1 MISSTKSL
9 QKKYGEEALA
19 EIIDKIGYKYDEEF
33 DELYEKA
40 EALTGSV
47 AENAEALKEI
57 EEAMKAIFAEVEKC
71 LAGTHSFTDYYIVR
85 YADCVNNAWEEGT
98 CSVCGETDEREIPD
112 SAYGHTPAWWWE
124 KTETEHYKHCINDCC
139 DDEIEGTRGQHVY
152 ENYEITKAAACGANA
167 EETGTCICGMTHTR
181 EIEGTALTHSFT
193 KYEVTEEAKC
203 GVAGKKVAYCD
214 NGCGATDE
222 KEIPALEHIFL
233 DYVSNGDATCTAD
246 GTKTAECVNGC
257 GATDTVA
264 DEGTMLDHVDE
275 DGDKLCDDCE
285 TEIIGLC
292 SVCGR
297 PVHEGQINEYICLII
312 ALVKLV
318 VKLVKTL
325 QGVA

>member
-1 MISSTKSL
+1 MKNCLDGVHNGFVYEVTV
-9 QKKYGEEALA
+9 EAKC
-19 EIIDKIGYKYDEEF
+19 E
-33 DELYEKA
+33 
-40 EALTGSV
+40 V
-47 AENAEALKEI
+47 NAI
-57 EEAMKAIFAEVEKC
+57 ESA
-71 LAGTHSFTDYYIVR
+71 
-85 YADCVNNAWEEGT
+85 T
-98 CSVCGETDEREIPD
+98 CTLCGETDERE
-112 SAYGHTPAWWWE
+112 
-124 KTETEHYKHCINDCC
+124 
-139 DDEIEGTRGQHVY
+139 V
-152 ENYEITKAAACGANA
+152 
-167 EETGTCICGMTHTR
+167 
-181 EIEGTALTHSFT
+181 EGTALTHSFT
-193 KYEVTEEAKC
+193 KYEVTEEAEC
-203 GVAGKKVAYCD
+203 GKAGKEVAYCD